1 MIYLLGNCI
10 YQTVGK
16 IYDHS
21 KITLCLR
28 SSREPID
35 KMINSLLSRPKKNA
49 MNLRQNSQ
57 YLWKILLMQTLTYF
71 TSVAFLLLTCR
82 RHSYETSQA
91 VRRGGCIIRLQCIHC
106 GILMLP
112 LHWNPVKLCL
122 QSINVPITR
131 ILLFVYMIRRRVR
144 Q

>member
-28 SSREPID
+28 SSREPLD
-35 KMINSLLSRPKKNA
+35 KIINSLLSRPKKNA

-57 YLWKILLMQTLTYF
+57 YLENIAYVDIDLLHQ
-71 TSVAFLLLTCR
+71 
-82 RHSYETSQA
+82 
-91 VRRGGCIIRLQCIHC
+91 C
-106 GILMLP
+106 GISVVDL
-112 LHWNPVKLCL
+112 
-122 QSINVPITR
+122 
-131 ILLFVYMIRRRVR
+131 
-144 Q
+144 